1 MRSDFRRSL
10 FAAEIFQ
17 FGSTVVQDCDESIP
31 GTSKQE
37 DSTVAGADIVWTPLT
52 NKTLDT
58 VSTIHDLI

>member
-1 MRSDFRRSL
+1 MQGRIWVKSNWYFPNKFRSDFRRSL

-37 DSTVAGADIVWTPLT
+37 DSTVAGADIV
-52 NKTLDT
+52 
-58 VSTIHDLI
+58 